1 MNFETLKN
9 TVRVKVREETNPM
22 LGKFRR
28 KKLKDPNVTI
38 ISNNCWGGHVY
49 RYFGLPYMSPTIGLY
64 FYAED
69 YVKFC
74 SKLEYYLEQELKFI
88 DASESSHTE
97 DVKKKKCP
105 IGKLDDIEIVF
116 LHYKSEEEAFQKW
129 ERRKER
135 INMKNIVFK
144 FSEQNLCLPE
154 HVLAFDSLP
163 YSRKLVFTTEDYGF
177 NSQVLWGGSCV
188 KGNIPNDTILFRE
201 YVDLANFMNGN
212 EFRRKQKKAR
222 KRLET
227 L

>member
-1 MNFETLKN
+1 
-9 TVRVKVREETNPM
+9 
-22 LGKFRR
+22 
-28 KKLKDPNVTI
+28 
-38 ISNNCWGGHVY
+38 
-49 RYFGLPYMSPTIGLY
+49 MSPTIGLY

-135 INMKNIVFK
+135 INMKNIEYYGAAEPPVRCGE
-144 FSEQNLCLPE
+144 SHLSGL
-154 HVLAFDSLP
+154 
-163 YSRKLVFTTEDYGF
+163 TEPPHFVY
-177 NSQVLWGGSCV
+177 
-188 KGNIPNDTILFRE
+188 
-201 YVDLANFMNGN
+201 
-212 EFRRKQKKAR
+212 
-222 KRLET
+222 
-227 L
+227 